1 MDFKD
6 QIKQLSERVV
16 KLKENIQTEE
26 ATKTAFIMPMIQALG
41 YDVFDP
47 TEVVPEYTCDL
58 GIKKGEKI
66 DYAIHKDGL
75 PIILIECKHWKEDL
89 TSHNGQL
96 FRYFHVSNARFGI
109 LTNGIIYRFY
119 TDLVEKNKM
128 DEKPFF
134 EFNLEKYRESQVEK
148 LREFHKSYFDI
159 DTILN
164 TASELKYTN
173 EIRNAIVQEV
183 NNPSDEFVKY
193 FARPV
198 YPGRFNDVVL
208 EQFRAIVKQAFAQ
221 YANDYMNERLKSAIG
236 ADTVVENRVDAKP
249 ENSAQPASEEPMPE
263 DSDNKITTTEEE
275 LQGFYIV
282 RAILYPEL
290 DDISRVAQRDTQSY
304 FGILLDDNNRKPI
317 CRLHFNS
324 SNKYIETFDSEKKGT
339 KHQLASLDDIYK
351 YRNEIIAAC
360 KMYQ

>member
-6 QIKQLSERVV
+6 QIKLLSERVI
-16 KLKENIQTEE
+16 KLKENTQTEE
-26 ATKTAFIMPMIQALG
+26 ATKTAFIMPFLQTLG

-66 DYAIHKDGL
+66 DYAIHKDGQ

-134 EFNLEKYRESQVEK
+134 EFNMEKYRESQVDK
-148 LREFHKSYFDI
+148 LREFHKSYFDV

-164 TASELKYTN
+164 TASELKFTN
-173 EIRNAIVQEV
+173 EIRNAIDREI

-193 FARPV
+193 FARPI
-198 YPGRFNDVVL
+198 YPGRFNDVVMG
-208 EQFRAIVKQAFAQ
+208 QFRAIVKQAFVQ
-221 YANDYMNERLKSAIG
+221 YTNDYINERLKSAIS
-236 ADTVVENRVDAKP
+236 ADTVVENKVDKTATSYKIQKNQRV
-249 ENSAQPASEEPMPE
+249 
-263 DSDNKITTTEEE
+263 
-275 LQGFYIV
+275 L
-282 RAILYPEL
+282 
-290 DDISRVAQRDTQSY
+290 
-304 FGILLDDNNRKPI
+304 
-317 CRLHFNS
+317 
-324 SNKYIETFDSEKKGT
+324 
-339 KHQLASLDDIYK
+339 
-351 YRNEIIAAC
+351 
-360 KMYQ
+360 

>member
-6 QIKQLSERVV
+6 QIKLLSERVI

-26 ATKTAFIMPMIQALG
+26 ATKTAFILPFLQTLG

-47 TEVVPEYTCDL
+47 TEVVPEFTCDL

-66 DYAIHKDGL
+66 DYALHKEGQ
-75 PIILIECKHWKEDL
+75 PIILIECKHWQDDL
-89 TSHNGQL
+89 SSRNGQL

-109 LTNGIIYRFY
+109 LTNGVVYRFY

-134 EFNLEKYRESQVEK
+134 EFNMERYRESQVDK
-148 LREFHKSYFDI
+148 LREFHKSYFDL

-173 EIRNAIVQEV
+173 EIRSAIIREV
-183 NNPSDEFVKY
+183 GDPSDEFVKY
-193 FARPV
+193 FARPI
-198 YPGRFNDVVL
+198 YPGRFNDVVM
-208 EQFRAIVKQAFAQ
+208 EQFRSIVRQAFAQ
-221 YANDYMNERLKSAIG
+221 YTNDYMNERLKSAIS
-236 ADTVVENRVDAKP
+236 ADTVVENRAEPKAG
-249 ENSAQPASEEPMPE
+249 EEAAAESAPSKG
-263 DSDNKITTTEEE
+263 DDNRIVTTEEE

-282 RAILYPEL
+282 RSILYPEI
-290 DDISRVAQRDTQSY
+290 DDIARVAYRDTISY

-324 SNKYIETFDSEKKGT
+324 SNKYLETFDSEKKGT
-339 KHQLASLDDIYK
+339 KHLLESLDDIYK
-351 YRNEIIAAC
+351 YRQELVATSQ
-360 KMYQ
+360 MY

>member
-6 QIKQLSERVV
+6 QIKQLSDRVV

-47 TEVVPEYTCDL
+47 TEVVPEYTCDI

-66 DYAIHKDGL
+66 DYAIHKDGQ

-89 TSHNGQL
+89 SSHNGQL

-134 EFNLEKYRESQVEK
+134 EFNLGKYRESQVEK
-148 LREFHKSYFDI
+148 LREFHKSYFDV

-198 YPGRFNDVVL
+198 YPGRFNDITL
-208 EQFRAIVKQAFAQ
+208 EQFRTIVKQAFAQ

-236 ADTVVENRVDAKP
+236 SDAVVENRSETKP
-249 ENSAQPASEEPMPE
+249 EVQPQNSRTEESLPDE
-263 DSDNKITTTEEE
+263 TENKVVTTEEE
-275 LQGFYIV
+275 MQGFYIV
-282 RAILYPEL
+282 RAILYPEI
-290 DDISRVAQRDTQSY
+290 DDINRVAKRDTQSY

-324 SNKYIETFDSEKKGT
+324 SNKYIETFDADKKGT
-339 KHQLASLDDIYK
+339 KHLLESLNDIYK
-351 YRNEIIAAC
+351 YKAELIATC
-360 KMYQ
+360 KMY

>member
-6 QIKQLSERVV
+6 QIKLLSERVI
-16 KLKENIQTEE
+16 KLKENTQTEE
-26 ATKTAFIMPMIQALG
+26 ATKTAFIMPFLQTLG

-66 DYAIHKDGL
+66 DYAIHKDGQ

-134 EFNLEKYRESQVEK
+134 EFNMEKCRESQVDK
-148 LREFHKSYFDI
+148 LREFHKSYFDV

-164 TASELKYTN
+164 TASELKFTN
-173 EIRNAIVQEV
+173 EIRNAIDREI

-193 FARPV
+193 FARPI
-198 YPGRFNDVVL
+198 YPGRFNDVVMG
-208 EQFRAIVKQAFAQ
+208 QFRAIVKQAFVQ
-221 YANDYMNERLKSAIG
+221 YTNDYIRRSL
-236 ADTVVENRVDAKP
+236 
-249 ENSAQPASEEPMPE
+249 
-263 DSDNKITTTEEE
+263 
-275 LQGFYIV
+275 
-282 RAILYPEL
+282 
-290 DDISRVAQRDTQSY
+290 
-304 FGILLDDNNRKPI
+304 PI
-317 CRLHFNS
+317 R
-324 SNKYIETFDSEKKGT
+324 
-339 KHQLASLDDIYK
+339 
-351 YRNEIIAAC
+351 
-360 KMYQ
+360 

>member
-16 KLKENIQTEE
+16 KLKDNIQTEE

-47 TEVVPEYTCDL
+47 TEVVPEFTCDL

-66 DYAIHKDGL
+66 DYAIHKDGQ
-75 PIILIECKHWKEDL
+75 PIVLIECKHWKEDL
-89 TSHNGQL
+89 NSHNGQL

-109 LTNGIIYRFY
+109 LTNGVVYRFY
-119 TDLVEKNKM
+119 TDLVEKNRM

-134 EFNLEKYRESQVEK
+134 EFNMEKYRESQVEK

-159 DTILN
+159 ETILN

-173 EIRNAIVQEV
+173 EIRNAIVKEV
-183 NNPSDEFVKY
+183 NDPSDEFVKY

-198 YPGRFNDVVL
+198 YPGRFNDVAL

-236 ADTVVENRVDAKP
+236 ADTVVETRAEPKSEPVSPVAAP
-249 ENSAQPASEEPMPE
+249 SEEPVRE
-263 DSDNKITTTEEE
+263 CENKVITTEEE
-275 LQGFYIV
+275 MQV
-282 RAILYPEL
+282 S
-290 DDISRVAQRDTQSY
+290 IS
-304 FGILLDDNNRKPI
+304 FGPFFIRKSTTFPAWYTVTRNPI
-317 CRLHFNS
+317 
-324 SNKYIETFDSEKKGT
+324 SESCST
-339 KHQLASLDDIYK
+339 TTTASRY
-351 YRNEIIAAC
+351 AAC
-360 KMYQ
+360 ISTRVTNTSKHSMPRRTARNICSNRSTTSTNTARK

>member
-66 DYAIHKDGL
+66 DYAIHKDGQ

-351 YRNEIIAAC
+351 YRDDIIAAC